1 MWRDDPETLRAD
13 LHTLSAMVTEIGEAC
28 LSLAREPD
36 AAILERAASERAAR
50 ESYQPM
56 NRELVREVH
65 DIRALCAHDV
75 VVARA
80 ECDALRD
87 QLLEAGLE
95 PVVCDVDDGDKT
107 KRTLA
112 SLRDELARVAEAAK
126 RVVDATDPKRRR
138 EAAASLARRQRS
150 VASPALASLWAS
162 LALLAERDEQGRH
175 DPNER
180 ERSERSEREEKLR
193 SVAENALRRV
203 AEAEKDAVIARGVAA
218 QLTEQYEEWLKSFDL
233 ERHRIA
239 QTTRITAALAEH
251 AAPLSSMER
260 AAVRVARHL
269 LDAAGPEMDP
279 FGYMSQIL
287 LATCPLA
294 VVRTSAGMQGPAAS
308 KLVREL
314 SAGGNQ
320 CASYLGAVHILARHI
335 GGDVAWSVTQMSC
348 VHASAVGG
356 SDPLFAAFG
365 RARALRDPE
374 PSDASDADLLS
385 ALVRTRLR
393 AAARNAK

>member
-28 LSLAREPD
+28 LALAREPD

-50 ESYQPM
+50 ESYQQM

-138 EAAASLARRQRS
+138 EAAASFARRQKS

-162 LALLAERDEQGRH
+162 LAELAERDYEQGRH

-180 ERSERSEREEKLR
+180 ERSEREEKLR
-193 SVAENALRRV
+193 AVAENALRRV
-203 AEAEKDAVIARGVAA
+203 AEAEKDAVAARGVAA
-218 QLTEQYEEWLKSFDL
+218 HLTEEYEEWLKSFDL
-233 ERHRIA
+233 ERHRLA

-251 AAPLSSMER
+251 SAPLSSMER
-260 AAVRVARHL
+260 ASVRVARHL

-279 FGYMSQIL
+279 LGYMAQIL

-294 VVRTSAGMQGPAAS
+294 VVRTCAGMQGPAAS

-314 SAGGNQ
+314 SAGGHQ

-374 PSDASDADLLS
+374 PSDASDAELLS
-385 ALVRTRLR
+385 ALVRARLR